1 MNGRAQTSWYF
12 PGGTEYLGILPGGL
26 PGQVTP
32 PRVAS
37 GAAGL
42 PWMPP
47 AMITQGPAPTG
58 PTGMGP
64 GAPTPPPTAAL
75 PPGWVMTDVGPRP
88 VPTRPGPTGRPGL
101 PTRPGA
107 PMREYRGRRPG
118 IAPPLRGPVLMPD
131 DPSRTRVV

>member
-1 MNGRAQTSWYF
+1 MNGRAQTTWYF
-12 PGGTEYLGILPGGL
+12 PGGTEYLGIVPGGL

-47 AMITQGPAPTG
+47 AVITQGPAPTG
-58 PTGMGP
+58 MVP
-64 GAPTPPPTAAL
+64 GAAPALPSAAL
-75 PPGWVMTDVGPRP
+75 LPGWVMTDLGPRP
-88 VPTRPGPTGRPGL
+88 VPSRPGPAALPGI
-101 PTRPGA
+101 PTRPGG

-118 IAPPLRGPVLMPD
+118 IAPPIRGPVLMPD